1 MIKSILNKVADNI
14 LLLSQIIQENTEPDL
29 LKSISPDHISRTQLS
44 ILKILYISGP
54 KSVRALA
61 EIFNLSSAAI
71 SQNVDRLV
79 KLKFINRQQ
88 LLEDRR
94 AVTISIKKDGVQLL
108 NKYDELRYQL
118 QIDVLS
124 DYSEEEHFEFD
135 KLLEKYIGNLIK
147 HSKVLDLVCL
157 QCDGSFTDKCQVS
170 DHNKHCYYLPK

>member
-29 LKSISPDHISRTQLS
+29 LKNITPDRISRTQLS

-54 KSVRALA
+54 QSVRSLA

-88 LLEDRR
+88 QPEDRR
-94 AVTISIKKDGVQLL
+94 AVTISIKKTGVSLL

-118 QIDVLS
+118 HIDVLA
-124 DYSEEEHFEFD
+124 DYSEEEHIEFD
-135 KLLEKYIGNLIK
+135 KLLEKYIGNLIR

-157 QCDGSFTDKCQVS
+157 QCDGAFNDKCQIK
-170 DHNKHCYYLPK
+170 DHNKHCYYLPR